1 LFLDSS
7 IIIGLFACKAAHNS
21 PKTLDNALTGNKICI
36 ASYILPIAILS
47 TPPPGTMQCK
57 WMQGQVLSPSV
68 QNRNHPSLI
77 SLAFPKLFK
86 VAKPTQKAN
95 HKPI

>member
-1 LFLDSS
+1 V
-7 IIIGLFACKAAHNS
+7 
-21 PKTLDNALTGNKICI
+21 
-36 ASYILPIAILS
+36 
-47 TPPPGTMQCK
+47 QVV
-57 WMQGQVLSPSV
+57 QGQVLSQV

-86 VAKPTQKAN
+86 VAQADSKAN

>member
-1 LFLDSS
+1 
-7 IIIGLFACKAAHNS
+7 
-21 PKTLDNALTGNKICI
+21 
-36 ASYILPIAILS
+36 
-47 TPPPGTMQCK
+47 MQCK
-57 WMQGQVLSPSV
+57 VDAGTGSVPSV

-86 VAKPTQKAN
+86 AQADSKAN

>member
-1 LFLDSS
+1 V
-7 IIIGLFACKAAHNS
+7 GAG
-21 PKTLDNALTGNKICI
+21 TG
-36 ASYILPIAILS
+36 S
-47 TPPPGTMQCK
+47 
-57 WMQGQVLSPSV
+57 VPSV

-86 VAKPTQKAN
+86 VAQADSKAN